1 MPTYFS
7 TRLTDRPQFPSEEK
21 SPRRQKEEQ
30 YSDCIVGCDHPESG
44 RITEKLGYDTTQQY
58 PYAKAEIPGS
68 KDGGIGSASLVMTGC
83 SYEHVQESWIHV
95 TIAQTDQTGG
105 EIIAGLVRAGHKR
118 RYPARAIHIP

>member
-68 KDGGIGSASLVMTGC
+68 KDGGIGSASLVMTG
-83 SYEHVQESWIHV
+83 EWKKPGVWNMEQMDPDPFMDLMNKHGLPWQERFL
-95 TIAQTDQTGG
+95 
-105 EIIAGLVRAGHKR
+105 E
-118 RYPARAIHIP
+118 